1 MAKDRKVYRVINPLF
16 LERKQGFISKEAG
29 NRDLGGDLAF
39 QKVFNKVYLGSL
51 GSSGTRGG
59 ITEALGARDASS
71 TSTTG
76 AGGATSSG
84 KNKAEV
90 KAKDIGKDGQR
101 LPRIEVVIPQYK
113 PLEAPQSNLPIQPS
127 PTRTTP
133 PLPPREVSSRQIR
146 RPTQA
151 AIEARETEA
160 IYGQK
165 PRTQRCRKEREVV
178 KDSSSCY

>member
-1 MAKDRKVYRVINPLF
+1 VTNPLF

-29 NRDLGGDLAF
+29 NQDLGGDLAF
-39 QKVFNKVYLGSL
+39 QKVFNEVPSGSS

-84 KNKAEV
+84 ENEAEV

-101 LPRIEVVIPQYK
+101 LPWIEVFIPQYK

-127 PTRTTP
+127 PTRTTSP
-133 PLPPREVSSRQIR
+133 PPPREVSSRRI
-146 RPTQA
+146 
-151 AIEARETEA
+151 
-160 IYGQK
+160 
-165 PRTQRCRKEREVV
+165 
-178 KDSSSCY
+178 